1 MLPLIGKCTFLCKE
15 SVSIQLTFSDLLAGR
30 RYSYKIIMSSNV
42 GYKDNGDPIKPAPIK
57 FSVNEVAPWDDVAVT
72 INL

>member
-1 MLPLIGKCTFLCKE
+1 MQGI
-15 SVSIQLTFSDLLAGR
+15 SADSADISDLLAGK

-42 GYKDNGDPIKPAPIK
+42 GYKDNGDPITPAPIK
-57 FSVNEVAPWDDVAVT
+57 FSVNEVTPWDDVAVI